1 MQEGSHAFVH
11 MVRPHGEDPG
21 KPPDPGLRKPAT
33 VVAGFLGA
41 GKTTLLNHVLTHAP
55 KARTEVVVREYGDVG
70 IDQELIQTGD
80 AHILLI
86 LAANLFIDP
95 QTRLYW
101 GLENLYGRCDKLGT
115 NRFTWEDVDFD
126 RVVIETSG
134 LDRPEH
140 LAQLFYLDKL
150 RDHYRLDAAIVVID
164 AEYGELTLD
173 QYRFAREQAAFAD
186 ILLVNKADL
195 ADEAALGRLE
205 VRLRRINPLARIY
218 RAEYTAVPCDRLLDV
233 GLFDGVPGFDILA
246 GLEQY
251 FPKGEASMDDI
262 QSVVLTESR
271 PLDKEKLTAW
281 LKALFDARGLDIL
294 RSKGFLCFAGYDHRF
309 VFQGVRRT
317 FHSKADRL
325 WAPGEERRSTLVLI
339 GEHLDDGPELQETF
353 SACVAQ
359 P

>member
-1 MQEGSHAFVH
+1 MEEGSHAFVH
-11 MVRPHGEDPG
+11 MVRHHGEDPG
-21 KPPDPGLRKPAT
+21 LPPDPSLRRPAT

-41 GKTTLLNHVLTHAP
+41 GKTTLLNHMLTQAP
-55 KARTEVVVREYGDVG
+55 KARTEVIVREYGDIG
-70 IDQELIQTGD
+70 IDQELIDTGD

-86 LAANLFIDP
+86 LAANLFVDP

-101 GLENLYGRCDKLGT
+101 GLENLYSRCDKLGT
-115 NRFTWEDVDFD
+115 NRYTWQDVDFD
-126 RVVIETSG
+126 RVLIESSG

-140 LAQLFYLDKL
+140 MAQLFYLDKL
-150 RDHYRLDAAIVVID
+150 RDHFRLDAAIVVVD
-164 AEYGELTLD
+164 AEYGDLTLD

-195 ADEAALGRLE
+195 AGESVMSRLE
-205 VRLRRINPLARIY
+205 ARLRRINPLARIY
-218 RAEYTAVPCDRLLDV
+218 RTEYTAVPCERLLDV
-233 GLFDGVPGFDILA
+233 GLFDGVPGFDLLA
-246 GLEQY
+246 GLV
-251 FPKGEASMDDI
+251 PSAPWGEERLDDI

-281 LKALFDARGLDIL
+281 LQALFAARGLDIL
-294 RSKGFLCFAGYDHRF
+294 RSKGFLSFCGYDHRF

-317 FHSKADRL
+317 FHSKTDRM
-325 WAPGEERRSTLVLI
+325 WQPGEERRSTLVLI
-339 GEHLDDGPELQETF
+339 GEHLDDGPALQEAF